1 MHVYNVVILD
11 YLPNL
16 RTYSLAYLTVIPTD
30 SIYIRSS
37 YELWFWCG
45 RLWYGMVKQGYDIM
59 ENVFVYLGILSPLWS
74 ISVSPV
80 LAKRSSFT
88 VDGPIPQ
95 MILLQ
100 SKQIWTMC
108 RNICI
113 RVKFTFQL
121 SELSLPCCTF
131 LSWNFANK
139 PSTFLLISIILRR
152 LVTMQFFASGSA

>member
-1 MHVYNVVILD
+1 
-11 YLPNL
+11 
-16 RTYSLAYLTVIPTD
+16 
-30 SIYIRSS
+30 
-37 YELWFWCG
+37 
-45 RLWYGMVKQGYDIM
+45 M

-152 LVTMQFFASGSA
+152 LVTMQFFASGAHNDGKSSGLELIKSDEISAVCDEMTNTNTVEKKSESNANLCV